1 MSTLNTFFT
10 NSTVIVFNFFK
21 WEGFLYKYIYVYIVV
36 NYDSGNHL
44 QKETHKFTKETR
56 KCAGN
61 FWKQKRI
68 IRHFVHLFDSCFKWD
83 PNVKPPRL
91 ENVRYYVLGSVP
103 SQTHD
108 DVKRKNLEYYYYI
121 YMHISLFVMF

>member
-1 MSTLNTFFT
+1 MFSTFLNEKDSFT
-10 NSTVIVFNFFK
+10 NI
-21 WEGFLYKYIYVYIVV
+21 YIYIVV
-36 NYDSGNHL
+36 NYDSENHL

-68 IRHFVHLFDSCFKWD
+68 IRQFVHLFDSGFKWD

-108 DVKRKNLEYYYYI
+108 DVKRKNLEYNYYI
-121 YMHISLFVMF
+121 YMHISLFVIF